1 MALIQN
7 EDNKCPTTKQVN
19 DALESIGGGV
29 QTLVL
34 TTQDLISTDRS
45 STLELNSSDQA
56 VMDTVKSNMTN
67 NIPFQLLYYR
77 VTSGGGLAQSLP
89 VSLHG
94 LPLVNMFTLYVGINS
109 TALTKLSINKTV
121 TPKWTA
127 STLSTT

>member
-34 TTQDLISTDRS
+34 TTQDLISTNRS
-45 STLELNSSDQA
+45 STLEVNSSDQA

-67 NIPFQLLYYR
+67 NIPFQLLYYG
-77 VTSGGGLAQSLP
+77 VTSGGGLVQSLP

-94 LPLVNMFTLYVGINS
+94 IPLANVFTLYVGINS
-109 TALTKLSINKTV
+109 TALTRLSINKTA
-121 TPKWTA
+121 TSKWTA

>member
-19 DALESIGGGV
+19 DALKSMGGGV

-34 TTQDLISTDRS
+34 TTQNLISTDRS
-45 STLELNSSDQA
+45 STLEVNSSDQA
-56 VMDTVKSNMTN
+56 VMDTVKSNMMN
-67 NIPFQLLYYR
+67 NIPFQLLYYG
-77 VTSGGGLAQSLP
+77 VTSGGGLSQSLP

-94 LPLVNMFTLYVGINS
+94 IPLANMFTLYVGINS
-109 TALTKLSINKTV
+109 TALTRLSINKAT
-121 TPKWTA
+121 TPKWVA

>member
-45 STLELNSSDQA
+45 STLEVNSSDQA

-67 NIPFQLLYYR
+67 NIPFQLLYYG

-94 LPLVNMFTLYVGINS
+94 VPLANMFTLYVGINS
-109 TALTKLSINKTV
+109 TALTRLSINKT
-121 TPKWTA
+121 TTSKWAA

>member
-19 DALESIGGGV
+19 DALESIGGV

-34 TTQDLISTDRS
+34 TTQGLISTDRS
-45 STLELNSSDQA
+45 STLEVNSSDQA

-67 NIPFQLLYYR
+67 NIPFQLLYYG

-94 LPLVNMFTLYVGINS
+94 VPLANVFTLYVGINS
-109 TALTKLSINKTV
+109 TALTRLSINKAT
-121 TPKWTA
+121 TSKWVA

>member
-19 DALESIGGGV
+19 DALKSMGGV

-45 STLELNSSDQA
+45 STLEVNSSDQA

-67 NIPFQLLYYR
+67 NIPFQLLYYG
-77 VTSGGGLAQSLP
+77 VTSRGALAQSLP
-89 VSLHG
+89 VSLYG
-94 LPLVNMFTLYVGINS
+94 VPLINMFTLYVGTNS
-109 TALTKLSINKTV
+109 TALTKLSIDKVNTS
-121 TPKWTA
+121 KWIA
-127 STLSTT
+127 STLSKS